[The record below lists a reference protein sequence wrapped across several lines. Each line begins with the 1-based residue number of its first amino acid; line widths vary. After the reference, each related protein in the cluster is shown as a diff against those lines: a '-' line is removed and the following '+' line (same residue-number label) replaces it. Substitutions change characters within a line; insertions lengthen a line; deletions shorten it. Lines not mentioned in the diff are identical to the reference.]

1 MSITDLIADL
11 SQRGVRLWLDGE
23 QLRFRAPQG
32 TLTSELKVQLAA
44 RKDELREFLQQVQS
58 SLEAPAA
65 PAISPA
71 PRDDDPPL
79 SYAQERLW
87 FAAQWEP
94 ESAAYNI
101 YEVIVVDGRIDLP
114 ALEKSLNEIIRRHEV
129 LRTSFVVRGGEPVQR
144 IAPEAQLGI
153 KLIELEHLTAA
164 EREVETQRIIDAETS
179 TPFDLTQS
187 PLLRVVLIRLEA
199 ERHLLLVST
208 HHIISDGW
216 STGVLIHELASLY
229 GAFTSGQP
237 SPLPPLPI
245 QYADFAVWQR
255 QWLAGERLESEARF
269 WRAQLDGAPASLDLP
284 TDKPRPAARTALGAT
299 HHFELSPTLSRA
311 VRELSQ
317 QERVTPFMVL
327 LAAWSVLLGKY
338 SGQEDVL

>member
-32 TLTSELKVQLAA
+32 TLTSELKSQLAA

-87 FAAQWEP
+87 FTAQWEP

-101 YEVIVVDGRIDLP
+101 SDAIVVDGRIDLP
-114 ALEKSLNEIIRRHEV
+114 ALEKSLNEIIRRHEI
-129 LRTSFVVRGGEPVQR
+129 LRTSFVVKGGEPVQR

-153 KLIELEHLTAA
+153 KLIELDHLTAA
-164 EREVETQRIIDAETS
+164 EREVETQRIIGAETA

-187 PLLRVVLIRLEA
+187 PLLRVVLIRQEA
-199 ERHLLLVST
+199 ERHLLLVSA

-216 STGVLIHELASLY
+216 STGVLIRERA
-229 GAFTSGQP
+229 AFAAAAAADSICRFRGVAAPMVSG
-237 SPLPPLPI
+237 
-245 QYADFAVWQR
+245 
-255 QWLAGERLESEARF
+255 
-269 WRAQLDGAPASLDLP
+269 
-284 TDKPRPAARTALGAT
+284 
-299 HHFELSPTLSRA
+299 
-311 VRELSQ
+311 
-317 QERVTPFMVL
+317 
-327 LAAWSVLLGKY
+327 
-338 SGQEDVL
+338 